1 MRLGRTFIIILVVL
15 LLALLGLLAFMNMG
29 GGNNDNTAAQ
39 TQTDAAAQPVQVN
52 TVDVLFLTRPLSRG
66 DVVTADA
73 LGTIP
78 YPADLLY
85 IGVYTAEQEEEVI
98 GMKAKYGLEQG
109 MYLTNRMISDEL
121 MGSEKSLEI
130 EAGKVAVPIPITR
143 FTSLG
148 YALEPGDHV
157 DVIAS
162 MLFVDLDPS
171 FQTALPNQGGV
182 VLSPSQNFI
191 LPSGI
196 TDQYGQST
204 SYTVAGSTEETT
216 GAPMDNLVAQIV
228 SLGGGSMIG
237 RAEYDAAL
245 QQPMYVL
252 PGETSPRPRLLS
264 QMTVQNAMI
273 LHVGNTDP
281 NQDNAV
287 YVDPKMPTTTE
298 EGQEPQPATLVDVP
312 DVVTLVVSPQ
322 EAIVLNYLVYA
333 EANIML
339 ALRSPYDNDAA
350 PVYTDAVTLDYLMNI
365 YNIPVPNKL
374 DYGLETRVDELA
386 EPVLDNDQNVVILQ

>member
-15 LLALLGLLAFMNMG
+15 LVVLLGLLAFMNLGNG
-29 GGNNDNTAAQ
+29 GQNNDTASQA
-39 TQTDAAAQPVQVN
+39 TTDAAAQQPQVN

-66 DVVTADA
+66 DVISADA

-85 IGVYTAEQEEEVI
+85 IGVYTADQEEEVV
-98 GMKAKYGLEQG
+98 GMKAKYSLEQG
-109 MYLTNRMISDEL
+109 MYLTNRMLTDEL

-130 EAGKVAVPIPITR
+130 EAGKVAVPVPITR

-157 DVIAS
+157 DVITT
-162 MLFVDLDPS
+162 MLFIDMDAS
-171 FQTALPNQGGV
+171 FQTALPNQTGV

-191 LPSGI
+191 LPDGI
-196 TDQYGQST
+196 TDQYGIST
-204 SYTVAGSTEETT
+204 SYSVAGSAGENS
-216 GAPMDNLVAQIV
+216 APLDNLVAQVV
-228 SLGGGSMIG
+228 SLGGGSTLG

-252 PGETSPRPRLLS
+252 PGELAPRPRLLS
-264 QMTVQNAMI
+264 QMTIQNAMV
-273 LHVGNTDP
+273 LHVGNTEP
-281 NQDNAV
+281 KADNTA
-287 YVDPKMPTTTE
+287 YVDPKTSTETE
-298 EGQEPQPATLVDVP
+298 EGETPPLQLVDVP
-312 DVVTLVVSPQ
+312 DLVTLVVSPQ
-322 EAIVLNYLVYA
+322 EAVALNYLIYA
-333 EANIML
+333 EADISL
-339 ALRSPYDNDAA
+339 ALRSAYDNDAA

-374 DYGLETRVDELA
+374 DYGLETRIDELT
-386 EPVLDNDQNVVILQ
+386 EPVLDNDKNIVILD

>member
-15 LLALLGLLAFMNMG
+15 LLALLGVLAYMNMG
-29 GGNNDNTAAQ
+29 SRNN
-39 TQTDAAAQPVQVN
+39 DAAAQATVEGVAQQPQVN

-78 YPADLLY
+78 YPADLIY
-85 IGVYTAEQEEEVI
+85 IGVYTADQEEDVI

-130 EAGKVAVPIPITR
+130 GAGKVAVPIPITR

-182 VLSPSQNFI
+182 VLSPSPNFI
-191 LPSGI
+191 LPSGV

-204 SYTVAGSTEETT
+204 SYAVAGSTADVTQN
-216 GAPMDNLVAQIV
+216 PMENLVAQIV

-252 PGETSPRPRLLS
+252 PGEPSPRPRLLS
-264 QMTVQNAMI
+264 QMTVQNAMV
-273 LHVGNTDP
+273 LHVGNSDP

-287 YVDPKMPTTTE
+287 YVDPKLPTSAE
-298 EGQEPQPATLVDVP
+298 EGQEPQPAKLVNVP

-339 ALRSPYDNDAA
+339 ALRSPYDNEAA